1 MEGELIFLGFIMLI
15 GQIILLQMWNNNWF
29 KKENFKIQ
37 KSNVLAENKLK
48 LRKLEKEMGLNP
60 TKGGKT
66 EEKSALN
73 KLGGLADLLPLLKVL
88 DEDQLSALVDRF
100 IGSGG
105 EETEYDEEEGLVGTL
120 MGYAEEHPDV
130 VKGLLEGISKIPAG
144 SGDKETKSDNY

>member
-37 KSNVLAENKLK
+37 KSNVMAENKLK
-48 LRKLEKEMGLNP
+48 LRKLEKEMGLKP

-66 EEKSALN
+66 EEKSTLN
-73 KLGGLADLLPLLKVL
+73 KLGGLAELLPLLKML
-88 DEDQLSALVDRF
+88 DEDQLSGLVDRF
-100 IGSGG
+100 IGGTDTG
-105 EETEYDEEEGLVGTL
+105 DEEQDEGLVDTL

-144 SGDKETKSDNY
+144 SSVEKKMDNY